1 MPNYQNYNYRL
12 VDINSN
18 KVASFEFIL
27 VNLHQKQVKK
37 SYVDIKD
44 NEKFTI
50 IYDVHQK
57 DPNKN
62 DLISDYSNEQEVSSW
77 ERESLQFKLSNLIE
91 SKNVK
96 NIKNEKFVSISS
108 ILGSITNNKQKDKI
122 KEVSKSNYKSKVIAD
137 QGLIVLLLLKLLV
150 H

>member
-1 MPNYQNYNYRL
+1 M
-12 VDINSN
+12 
-18 KVASFEFIL
+18 
-27 VNLHQKQVKK
+27 
-37 SYVDIKD
+37 
-44 NEKFTI
+44 
-50 IYDVHQK
+50 
-57 DPNKN
+57 
-62 DLISDYSNEQEVSSW
+62 ISDYSNEQEVSSW
-77 ERESLQFKLSNLIE
+77 EKESLQFKLSNLIE

-122 KEVSKSNYKSKVIAD
+122 KEFQNQIISLKLSQI

>member
-1 MPNYQNYNYRL
+1 MQLEKEENASNELGNTPQTLSLPNYQNYNYRL

-57 DPNKN
+57 D
-62 DLISDYSNEQEVSSW
+62 LI
-77 ERESLQFKLSNLIE
+77 KMI
-91 SKNVK
+91 
-96 NIKNEKFVSISS
+96 
-108 ILGSITNNKQKDKI
+108 
-122 KEVSKSNYKSKVIAD
+122 
-137 QGLIVLLLLKLLV
+137 
-150 H
+150 